1 MVRGKRR
8 DVSGVLLLDKPE
20 GLTSN
25 VALQTVKRL
34 FDARKAGHTGSL
46 DPLASGLLPVCLGE
60 ATKFSGFLLNADKVY
75 RFACRLGITTTT
87 GDAEGEILQ
96 SRRLEPLGHARVEA
110 VLNRFVGRI
119 EQIPPMYSA
128 LKHAGKRLYALAR
141 EGIEVE
147 RKPRE
152 VLIHELTLLGLKDDW
167 LACQVRCSKGTY
179 IRTLAEDIGEA
190 LGCGAH
196 VATLRRLGVA
206 PYEDAPMVSMEILRE
221 RAEMGYVAL
230 DELLLGADSALAA
243 WPVVRVAGDLAYYL
257 TLGQPVQVPRS
268 PTHGRVRLYEAGQE
282 RFLGIGEI
290 LGDGRIAPRRLVKGA
305 SSR

>member
-20 GLTSN
+20 RLTSN
-25 VALQTVKRL
+25 AALQTVKRL

-75 RFACRLGITTTT
+75 RFACRLGVTTTT

-96 SRRLEPLGHARVEA
+96 TRRLEPLGHARVEA

-196 VATLRRLGVA
+196 VATLRRFGVA
-206 PYEDAPMVSMEILRE
+206 PYEDVSMVSMELLRG
-221 RAEMGYVAL
+221 RAELGYEAL
-230 DELLLGADSALAA
+230 DVLLLGADSALAA

-257 TLGQPVQVPRS
+257 ALGQPVQVPRS

-290 LGDGRIAPRRLVKGA
+290 LGDGRVAPRRLVKGA
-305 SSR
+305 SSP